1 MNKYFLTCPRGLEE
15 VTKTQIS
22 SYINEPINID
32 KGGVHFSGNLKDMY
46 TINLHSRTGMR
57 LLKNIFSFNLQQP
70 QDLYKSIYNLDW
82 VKFIDV
88 SKTFS
93 IKTKL
98 KSNLFNNAS
107 SVSLKIK
114 DAIVDNI
121 RKKKGKRPF
130 INKKNPDVGL
140 HIFIIN
146 KTVKIYLNTTGIP
159 LHKRG
164 YRSKIHKAAL
174 NESIA
179 SGLILLSNWNKEDT
193 FYDIMCGSGTL
204 PIEASM
210 IANRIAP
217 GLFRNNFAFQKFDN
231 YNKSLWRKLIDNA
244 KNNIIFNPNINIL
257 GSDIIKDNI
266 QLSINSSKK
275 IGIESYIKFKV
286 LNMNDISVVDSKG
299 TLIINPPY
307 GNRVGK
313 NINLNELYKNIG
325 DVFKKKF
332 IGYDTYI
339 FSGNLEA
346 VKSVG
351 LRSKKRIILKNG
363 TLDCRLIYYPI
374 SSGKFN

>member
-164 YRSKIHKAAL
+164 YRTKIHKAAL

-217 GLFRNNFAFQKFDN
+217 GLFRNNFAFQKFDD
-231 YNKSLWRKLIDNA
+231 YNKSLWKKLIDNA

>member
-22 SYINEPINID
+22 SYINEPINVD

-146 KTVKIYLNTTGIP
+146 ETVKIYLNTTGIP

-179 SGLILLSNWNKEDT
+179 SGIILLSNWNKEDT

-217 GLFRNNFAFQKFDN
+217 GLFRNNFAFQKFDD
-231 YNKSLWRKLIDNA
+231 YNKSLWKKLIDNA

>member
-22 SYINEPINID
+22 SYINEPINVD

-217 GLFRNNFAFQKFDN
+217 GLFRNNFAFQKFDD
-231 YNKSLWRKLIDNA
+231 YNKSLWKKLIDNA

>member
-22 SYINEPINID
+22 SYINEPINVD

-57 LLKNIFSFNLQQP
+57 LLKSIFSFNLQQP

-179 SGLILLSNWNKEDT
+179 SGIILLSNWNKEDT

>member
-22 SYINEPINID
+22 SYINEPINVD

-146 KTVKIYLNTTGIP
+146 KIVKIYLNTTGIP

-179 SGLILLSNWNKEDT
+179 SGIILLSNWNKEDT

>member
-22 SYINEPINID
+22 SYINEPINVD

-179 SGLILLSNWNKEDT
+179 SGIILLSNWNKEDT

>member
-22 SYINEPINID
+22 SYINEPINVD

-70 QDLYKSIYNLDW
+70 QDLYNSIYNLDW

-179 SGLILLSNWNKEDT
+179 SGIILLSNWNKEDT